1 VPETRSTLWACALAV
16 ALASQPAC
24 SDPPPPPYT
33 RLEGPAPLVDR
44 LPAGAVLITFWATW
58 CPPCREEL
66 PALRAL
72 ARQPPQG
79 VTVLTL
85 GEDEPEEAL
94 RAFFQGVPPPELDYR
109 RDLDRQ
115 YATAFGV
122 DALPTAILVRDGRLV
137 ARFEGPQDWA
147 SPGMRR
153 LLARLAEDGAAPPQ
167 TGRRAIDAARRSQ

>member
-1 VPETRSTLWACALAV
+1 MFATVGCFEPAL
-16 ALASQPAC
+16 PT
-24 SDPPPPPYT
+24 YT
-33 RLEGPAPLVDR
+33 RLEGPAPVIDR
-44 LPAGAVLITFWATW
+44 LPAGAVLIAFWATW

-85 GEDEPEEAL
+85 GEEEPEDAIH
-94 RAFFQGVPPPELDYR
+94 AFFQGSPPPELNFR
-109 RDLDRQ
+109 RDLDRR

-122 DALPTAILVRDGRLV
+122 DALPTSILVKGGRLV

-153 LLARLAEDGAAPPQ
+153 LLAKLATEGAPPPQ
-167 TGRRAIDAARRSQ
+167 QGRPAVDAARGAQ